1 MAKVDEGLPAV
12 TVKSSLKVVLK
23 GLLEAMK

>member
-12 TVKSSLKVVLK
+12 TAETSLKVVLK
-23 GLLEAMK
+23 GLLEAMR